1 MRAFISFEEARN
13 IVLNAVPRLPQEQ
26 IDLETALGRTL
37 AQPVHSPCH
46 LPLFDNAAMDGFAVR
61 AADLASL
68 PARLVVVEEI
78 AAGHVPQQTVG
89 SGTCAEIMTGAP
101 LPDGAD
107 AVVPV
112 EWTQASGEGAVQI
125 NRAVQPGKHVR
136 RAGNDVRKDQR
147 LFGQGQVVTPPVVA
161 MLAMLGFARISVSR
175 APRVAV
181 IATGNELV
189 DVAEAPHAGQ
199 VRNVNGPALAAQVR
213 TAGGVPFP
221 PLLARD
227 DVASIR
233 AVTETALKAD
243 VLVFSGGVSV
253 GKHDYVKEVLE
264 ALGMELLFWK
274 VRQRPGKPLVFGM
287 LRGKPVFGL
296 PGNPTAAAVCF
307 EQYVRP
313 ALAKVLGRRDILP
326 PLYHAVLDVP
336 VQKKPGLH
344 YFSRGHV
351 FSDDASGLRVRLA
364 GSQAVGR
371 YGAMAQA
378 NGMVHMPEPLED
390 PPAGTR
396 VQFEWLPWVF

>member
-1 MRAFISFEEARN
+1 MRTFITFEEARR
-13 IVLNAVPRLPQEQ
+13 IVLSVVPQQPQILVGLEQ
-26 IDLETALGRTL
+26 ALGCTL
-37 AQPVHSPCH
+37 ARAMHSPCDI
-46 LPLFDNAAMDGFAVR
+46 PLFDNAAMDGFAVC
-61 AADLASL
+61 AADLADL
-68 PARLVVVEEI
+68 PAHLVVIEEL
-78 AAGHVPQQTVG
+78 AAGSVPQRTVA

-112 EWTQASGEGAVQI
+112 EWTQSSGNGTVQM
-125 NRAVQPGKHVR
+125 NRAVEPGKHVR
-136 RAGNDVRKDQR
+136 RAAKDVCRDQL
-147 LFGQGQVVTPPVVA
+147 LFEQGQVVTPPVVA
-161 MLAMLGFARISVSR
+161 MLAMLGVARVPVRR
-175 APRVAV
+175 APRVAI

-189 DVAEAPHAGQ
+189 DVSEVPHRGQ

-213 TAGGVPFP
+213 TAGGVPLP

-227 DVASIR
+227 GLTPLR
-233 AVTETALKAD
+233 AATETALEAD

-264 ALGMELLFWK
+264 ALGMEKLFWK

-313 ALAKVLGRRDILP
+313 ALATMLGRKEVLRR
-326 PLYHAVLDVP
+326 LYDAVLDAP
-336 VQKKPGLH
+336 VQKKPDRH
-344 YFSRGHV
+344 YFIRGHV
-351 FSDDASGLRVRLA
+351 FSDDAGGLRVRPA

-371 YGAMAQA
+371 YRAMAQA
-378 NGMVHMPEPLED
+378 NCIVHLPEPLED

-396 VQFEWLPWVF
+396 VQFEWLPWTR